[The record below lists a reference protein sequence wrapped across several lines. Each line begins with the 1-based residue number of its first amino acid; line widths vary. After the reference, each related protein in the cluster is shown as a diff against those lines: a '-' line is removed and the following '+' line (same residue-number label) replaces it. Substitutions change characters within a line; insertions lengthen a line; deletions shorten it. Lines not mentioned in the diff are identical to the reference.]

1 MYIYYIFCSIEKWEH
16 HPEVSEMIAL
26 QQEGMIRASS
36 IPLDQMSST
45 SSDSDDIVEEK
56 IIESTSKDSTVQH
69 NKFTMLMDF
78 EEDNNG

>member
-1 MYIYYIFCSIEKWEH
+1 MFCTIERWEH

-26 QQEGMIRASS
+26 QQEGMIEASS

-45 SSDSDDIVEEK
+45 SSDSDDIVKEK
-56 IIESTSKDSTVQH
+56 IIETPNKDSTVQL
-69 NKFTMLMDF
+69 NKFTMLIDF

>member
-1 MYIYYIFCSIEKWEH
+1 
-16 HPEVSEMIAL
+16 MIAL
-26 QQEGMIRASS
+26 QQEGMIEASS

-45 SSDSDDIVEEK
+45 SSESDDIVKDK
-56 IIESTSKDSTVQH
+56 IVETASKDTTVQH

>member
-1 MYIYYIFCSIEKWEH
+1 MFCIIEKWEH

-26 QQEGMIRASS
+26 QQEGMIEASS

-45 SSDSDDIVEEK
+45 SSDSDDIVKEK
-56 IIESTSKDSTVQH
+56 IIETSNKDSTVQL
-69 NKFTMLMDF
+69 NKFTMLIDF